1 MTTESVAVC
10 GLGNMGAAIAQR
22 LAQRWQVIGYDRDPD
37 RCAEAQRDGV
47 QIVDD
52 ASVLAT
58 SSIILLSLPAPEISL
73 SVARILLPRLRP
85 GTLLVETSTVNPSDM
100 VSLVETV
107 RPSGVRVVDA
117 AILSG
122 VSQMANGA
130 ATLLLGGAKDDIDE
144 LAPVFSQLASRQIH
158 FGDIGAGMAAKVIN
172 NAVAHAVMVILAEAG
187 AMAAASDLPVDEIAD
202 LLRDPEGGLIR
213 PLTHRFIERV
223 RTSNYE
229 GGMPTEAAR
238 KDSALALRMAQS
250 TGVPLFAIQASHT
263 VYELALSADL
273 ARLDYSSIASLWEG
287 WTGRSLNREPVVSGD
302 SGKHEL
308 PE

>member
-1 MTTESVAVC
+1 MTTESTAIC

-37 RCAEAQRDGV
+37 RCTEAQRGGV

-52 ASVLAT
+52 ASALAT

-73 SVARILLPRLRP
+73 SVARTLLPRLRP

-100 VSLVETV
+100 ASLAETV

-130 ATLLLGGAKDDIDE
+130 ATLLLGGAKDDIAE
-144 LAPVFSQLASRQIH
+144 LAPVLSQLASRQIH

-172 NAVAHAVMVILAEAG
+172 NAVAHAVMVILVEAG
-187 AMAAASDLPVDEIAD
+187 AMAAASDLPLDEIAD

-213 PLTHRFIERV
+213 PLTHRFIERI

-250 TGVPLFAIQASHT
+250 TSVPLFAIQASHT
-263 VYELALSADL
+263 VYEMALSADL

-287 WTGRSLNREPVVSGD
+287 WTGRSLNRKPVVSGD
-302 SGKHEL
+302 SGKREL
-308 PE
+308 SE